1 MPVDHLEDLLK
12 GVDRETRRDIEAELR
27 PVALAEGEAL
37 FREGDPAEDLF
48 FLRKGRLGVR
58 LRTPDGGETE
68 IDALE
73 PGASVGEMAL
83 LTGQPRAATVHALE
97 PSELLRLSGTAF
109 ERLSGKHPRAM
120 ADYAR
125 TMMPRFQRTQ
135 LAGVLTK
142 LFGSLDA
149 AALAQLQD
157 ELEWRALSAGERL
170 FRQGEPGDALYVIVD
185 GRLRVVAEEEEG
197 ERTLLELG
205 RGESV
210 GEAALLTGDPRS
222 ATVYAVRDSHV
233 VRLDATL
240 FQRVVE
246 RHPQAMLQIARI
258 TARRARPR
266 GSGGEAP
273 GARTLALVPLGP
285 DAPLS
290 EVASK
295 LTEALGALGS
305 TLHLGSVRLDAL
317 RGRDGIA
324 QTPEDHPM
332 DVSLVAWLGQQ
343 ESDHRY
349 VVYEADRDWSAWS
362 RRCVRQADRVV
373 LVGRAGTDPE
383 PGPLETEARAA
394 APRARA
400 ELVLVHPDDVERPRG
415 TAAWLERRS
424 VHAHHHLRLGNAGDV
439 GRVARCLAGRAVGL
453 VFGGGGARG
462 FAHIGVIRA
471 IEETGL
477 PVDMIGAT
485 SMGAIVGSALALE
498 WPRAEM
504 ERLASLFVSR
514 RRLLDPTLPL
524 TSFMASG
531 KVTRLYQRLWGD
543 TRIEDL
549 WRSLFI
555 VSSNLSRAEPVI
567 HRSGLLWE
575 CVRATTAIPGT
586 FSPMLLDG
594 DVIVDG
600 GVLNNFP
607 IDVMR
612 DVVETGTV
620 IGVNV
625 VPSQGRTRTGK
636 SRYRFGPTLSGFRLL
651 WNRVNPLGRKLRAPS
666 LLGILTRSTEINSAW
681 RARAEEFR
689 RHADLLIEPA
699 LGRFR
704 TLDFDA
710 WERIVG
716 AGYESGGEQLRSCLA
731 EREAAGS
738 PAPRG
743 VATAR

>member
-1 MPVDHLEDLLK
+1 MPFDHLEDLLK
-12 GVDRETRRDIEAELR
+12 GVDDETRRDIETELR
-27 PVALAEGEAL
+27 PVALAAGETL
-37 FREGDPAEDLF
+37 FREGDPAEDVF
-48 FLRKGRLGVR
+48 FLRQGRLGVR
-58 LRTPDGGETE
+58 RHTAEGTETE

-83 LTGQPRAATVHALE
+83 LTGEPRAATVEALQ
-97 PSELLRLSGTAF
+97 PCELVRLSGVAF
-109 ERLSGKHPRAM
+109 GRLSAKHPRAM

-125 TMMPRFQRTQ
+125 TMLPRFQRTQ
-135 LAGVLTK
+135 LAGVLTR
-142 LFGSLDA
+142 LFGSLDS

-157 ELEWRALSAGERL
+157 ELEWQALSAGETL
-170 FRQGEPGDALYVIVD
+170 FRQGESGDALYVIVD
-185 GRLRVVAEEEEG
+185 GRLRVVADGEAG
-197 ERTLLELG
+197 ERTLRELG

-233 VRLDATL
+233 VRLDAAL
-240 FQRVVE
+240 FERVVE
-246 RHPQAMLQIARI
+246 RHPHALLQIART
-258 TARRARPR
+258 TAHRTRPR
-266 GSGGEAP
+266 GPRKDP
-273 GARTLALVPLGP
+273 GSRTFALVAVGP

-290 EVASK
+290 EVAS
-295 LTEALGALGS
+295 ALADSLRAQGS
-305 TLHLGSVRLDAL
+305 TLHLGSARLDAR
-317 RGRDGIA
+317 RGKDGIA

-332 DVSLVAWLGQQ
+332 DVSLVAWLSQR
-343 ESDHRY
+343 ESEHRY
-349 VVYEADRDWSAWS
+349 VVYEADRGWSAWS
-362 RRCVRQADRVV
+362 RRCVRQADRIV
-373 LVGRAGTDPE
+373 LVGRAGSDPE
-383 PGPLETEARAA
+383 PGPLEIEVRAA
-394 APRARA
+394 APRTRA
-400 ELVLVHPDDVERPRG
+400 ELVLVHPDDTERPRG

-424 VHAHHHLRLGNAGDV
+424 VEAHHHLRLGNPGDV
-439 GRVARCLAGRAVGL
+439 ARVGRCLAGRAIGL

-471 IEETGL
+471 IEESGL
-477 PVDMIGAT
+477 PVDAIGAT

-549 WRSLFI
+549 WRPLFI
-555 VSSNLSRAEPVI
+555 VSSNLSKAEPVI
-567 HRSGLLWE
+567 HRGGLLWE
-575 CVRATTAIPGT
+575 CARATTAIPGT

-594 DVIVDG
+594 DVLVDG
-600 GVLNNFP
+600 GVLNNLP

-620 IGVNV
+620 VGVNV
-625 VPSQGRTRTGK
+625 VPSQSRVRTGK

-651 WNRVNPLGRKLRAPS
+651 WNRVMPLGRKLRAPS

-710 WERIVG
+710 WEKIVG
-716 AGYESGGEQLRSCLA
+716 AGYESGGEQLRSWLA
-731 EREAAGS
+731 EQEAAGQ
-738 PAPRG
+738 PAPNG
-743 VATAR
+743 AATAR